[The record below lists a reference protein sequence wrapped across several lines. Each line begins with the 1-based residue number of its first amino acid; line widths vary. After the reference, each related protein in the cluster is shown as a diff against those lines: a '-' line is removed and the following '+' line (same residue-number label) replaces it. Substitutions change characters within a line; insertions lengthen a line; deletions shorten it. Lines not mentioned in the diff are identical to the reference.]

1 LFSNI
6 EHLSSELLYELVRI
20 HARAAARAYFS
31 EILVEGTKESPPLT
45 HIEPSLST
53 VCFDWFIGI
62 AGASF
67 GASHGRSMGLEGIEK
82 WMESVSY

>member
-1 LFSNI
+1 MFSNI

-67 GASHGRSMGLEGIEK
+67 GAGHGNTWDWRGLKIR
-82 WMESVSY
+82 